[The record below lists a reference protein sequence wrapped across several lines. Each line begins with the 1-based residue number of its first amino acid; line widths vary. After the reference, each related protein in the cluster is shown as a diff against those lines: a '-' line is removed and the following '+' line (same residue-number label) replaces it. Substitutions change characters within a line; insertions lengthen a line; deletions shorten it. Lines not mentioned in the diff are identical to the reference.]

1 VKGKKPFRRRR
12 TSHQELNQEEK
23 GKLGASDNSTA
34 SSSSSASRP

>member
-12 TSHQELNQEEK
+12 TSHQELNHEEK
-23 GKLGASDNSTA
+23 GKLGGSHNSPT